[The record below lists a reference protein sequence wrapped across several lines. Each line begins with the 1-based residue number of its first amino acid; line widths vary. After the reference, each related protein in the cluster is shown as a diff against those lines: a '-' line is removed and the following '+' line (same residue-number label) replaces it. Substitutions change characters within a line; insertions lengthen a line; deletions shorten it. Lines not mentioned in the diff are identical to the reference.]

1 MSHSL
6 SSFHR
11 VAGCLAVAAWGV
23 LSMPS
28 AGAAD
33 SWKQWRGPQRTALL
47 DASARLPEKLSG
59 DQGIELIWERDFGP
73 SYSGPVISQ
82 GIVVTTETVG
92 EKYERVTAMSVE
104 TGEVLWTDQWEGAMS
119 VPFFAAK
126 NGSWIRAT
134 PAIANGRVYVA
145 GMCDMLV
152 CLDLRSGERLW
163 KVDLT
168 ERFGTALP
176 QFGFASSP
184 LVDDGAVY
192 VQGGGGLCKLDAV
205 TGETIWRSLGG
216 EGGKDAFS
224 SPVIAE
230 ICGVRQ
236 LVVQTRP
243 ELCGVDPETG
253 EVLWNQP
260 IEAFREMNIL
270 TPTVLGDRIFTS
282 AHSGRS
288 ELWDLS
294 RTASGGWEID
304 RLWEAKHQAYMAS
317 PVLLGDYLYM
327 HLRNTR
333 FTCIDMKTGE
343 AAWITRPVGDYWSMV
358 ASDDRI
364 LSLSSDG
371 VLRLIEPTP
380 EEYREVD
387 QLGVADDSWAHLA
400 VAGNL
405 VFVRDLEKLKVYRF
419 QE

>member
-1 MSHSL
+1 
-6 SSFHR
+6 
-11 VAGCLAVAAWGV
+11 
-23 LSMPS
+23 
-28 AGAAD
+28 
-33 SWKQWRGPQRTALL
+33 
-47 DASARLPEKLSG
+47 
-59 DQGIELIWERDFGP
+59 
-73 SYSGPVISQ
+73 
-82 GIVVTTETVG
+82 
-92 EKYERVTAMSVE
+92 
-104 TGEVLWTDQWEGAMS
+104 
-119 VPFFAAK
+119 
-126 NGSWIRAT
+126 
-134 PAIANGRVYVA
+134 
-145 GMCDMLV
+145 
-152 CLDLRSGERLW
+152 
-163 KVDLT
+163 
-168 ERFGTALP
+168 
-176 QFGFASSP
+176 
-184 LVDDGAVY
+184 
-192 VQGGGGLCKLDAV
+192 
-205 TGETIWRSLGG
+205 
-216 EGGKDAFS
+216 
-224 SPVIAE
+224 
-230 ICGVRQ
+230 
-236 LVVQTRP
+236 
-243 ELCGVDPETG
+243 
-253 EVLWNQP
+253 
-260 IEAFREMNIL
+260 MNIL